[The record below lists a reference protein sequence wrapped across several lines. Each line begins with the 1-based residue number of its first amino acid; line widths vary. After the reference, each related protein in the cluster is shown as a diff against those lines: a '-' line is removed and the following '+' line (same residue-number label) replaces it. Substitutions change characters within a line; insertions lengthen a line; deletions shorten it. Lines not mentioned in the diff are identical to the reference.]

1 MLQAPRIPICF
12 CTAYYSMASSWI
24 TTPHLRP
31 SLDAKSSEPRPSQL
45 AGPFAVSAA
54 QISVKV
60 REDGSPGLDKLP
72 TLSAPSIVTLQ
83 VKDGPRALTDAH
95 VDVST
100 TTPRQAPSGTTSLL
114 VKGEPRPTSAL
125 PTAPHP
131 SMSPHPG
138 LPDVSNNSPYDIEPS
153 AQTAQ
158 TSELAEVET
167 THQIGFPPPKRKQA
181 AKSQSSSSPAF
192 EPQVLGFTP
201 TTNSQA
207 AAPISEASGSPTMGS
222 PPLPPLTPPLIQ
234 SLGIE
239 QGARSGRPT
248 NTRSTTTRTSGT
260 AVTARSNNTM
270 VESDY
275 TKMVFNSPSSWYSFF
290 ATVFLWILLAGFLV
304 LPSTFP
310 NVETIVED
318 ATTNETVK
326 HVFHSVRNHALYV
339 P

>member
-1 MLQAPRIPICF
+1 
-12 CTAYYSMASSWI
+12 MASSWI
-24 TTPHLRP
+24 TTPQLRP
-31 SLDAKSSEPRPSQL
+31 SFDAKSSDPRPSQL
-45 AGPFAVSAA
+45 AEPFAVSTA

-72 TLSAPSIVTLQ
+72 TLSAPAIVTLQ
-83 VKDGPRALTDAH
+83 VKDGPRVLTDAH

-100 TTPRQAPSGTTSLL
+100 TTPRQAPSGTTSLP
-114 VKGEPRPTSAL
+114 VKGKSRSTSTL
-125 PTAPHP
+125 PTAPDP
-131 SMSPHPG
+131 SMSLHPG
-138 LPDVSNNSPYDIEPS
+138 LPDVTNSSPYDIEPS

-158 TSELAEVET
+158 TSEPADIET
-167 THQIGFPPPKRKQA
+167 AHQIGSPPPKRKQA
-181 AKSQSSSSPAF
+181 ARSQSSSSSAF

-207 AAPISEASGSPTMGS
+207 AAPISEASTSPTMGS
-222 PPLPPLTPPLIQ
+222 PQLLPLTPPPVQ
-234 SLGIE
+234 SPGIE
-239 QGARSGRPT
+239 QSARLGRPAH
-248 NTRSTTTRTSGT
+248 TRSATTRTSGT
-260 AVTARSNNTM
+260 AVTARSNNTI

-275 TKMVFNSPSSWYSFF
+275 IKMVLNAPSSWYSVF

-318 ATTNETVK
+318 ATTNQTVK
-326 HVFHSVRNHALYV
+326 HVLHSVRNHALYV